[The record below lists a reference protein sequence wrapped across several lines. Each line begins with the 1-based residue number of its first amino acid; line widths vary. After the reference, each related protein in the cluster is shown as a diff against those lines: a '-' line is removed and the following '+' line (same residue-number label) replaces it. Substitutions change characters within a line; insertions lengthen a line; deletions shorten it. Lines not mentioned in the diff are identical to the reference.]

1 MDQREKLKAVLKL
14 LQSSVDSNLNAALS
28 PDDCR
33 LLLNVMAGAQRAA
46 RGIRVVKETPPPA
59 PPARENPVD
68 RIVEGLAELGK
79 GIIDDLTEDI
89 RRPPRRKR
97 R

>member
-1 MDQREKLKAVLKL
+1 MEREKLKAVLKL
-14 LQSSVDSNLNAALS
+14 LKSSVDSNLNAALS

-46 RGIRVVKETPPPA
+46 RGTQIVKETPPPA
-59 PPARENPVD
+59 PPARNNPVD
-68 RIVEGLAELGK
+68 RIVEGIAELGK
-79 GIIDDLTEDI
+79 SFLDDLTDDI
-89 RRPPRRKR
+89 RPRRRKR

>member
-1 MDQREKLKAVLKL
+1 MDQREKLKAVLGL
-14 LQSSVDSNLNAALS
+14 LQSSVESNLNAALT
-28 PDDCR
+28 PDECR

-46 RGIRVVKETPPPA
+46 HGIRVVKETPPPA
-59 PPARENPVD
+59 APARDNPVD

-79 GIIDDLTEDI
+79 GIIDDLTQDI